1 MPCCRGWKNW
11 RLNEGLLLRDA
22 VLPGTVDADCGHV
35 SFATRLRMNP
45 LKAIW
50 KGLRFLVR
58 HRDEV
63 EAGVETVA
71 DILKKRAEDERR
83 KRERGGKQTT

>member
-1 MPCCRGWKNW
+1 
-11 RLNEGLLLRDA
+11 
-22 VLPGTVDADCGHV
+22 
-35 SFATRLRMNP
+35 MNP